1 MIKKYRV
8 QIFENRLSVQHPP
21 PPQRCDTD
29 LQNVYLVIKILYKVL
44 YVEEPKY
51 FSVSMYI
58 TSDIM
63 WELNVF
69 PNVNVFTCK
78 YVTPVGDSLDSKI

>member
-1 MIKKYRV
+1 M
-8 QIFENRLSVQHPP
+8 
-21 PPQRCDTD
+21 
-29 LQNVYLVIKILYKVL
+29 LYKVL

-58 TSDIM
+58 TSEIM

-69 PNVNVFTCK
+69 PNVNVFICK
-78 YVTPVGDSLDSKI
+78 YVIPVGDSLDSEI